1 MNEKLYTPLEAAE
14 ILKIKKNTVYEMI
27 KRGTLKATKMGKQL
41 RITESDL
48 NHLITPGNNRTEDYD
63 YVKSPSTDY
72 SGGRTEDIIV
82 CGQDIVLD
90 MLCSSAH
97 TLCRS
102 ARFIRSYEGSYN
114 GLLSLYKDE
123 VSVASAH
130 IWDYKTN
137 SYNLPY
143 ISSLIPGEKVHVYH
157 VLNRPI
163 GFYIAKGN
171 PKNICSIEDFSRE
184 DIHIAN
190 REKGSGI
197 RILTDSLLLSHNIT
211 PSLVKGYN
219 KAVSSHLAAAAIVA
233 KGGADCAIGSKGTA
247 LQMPSIDFLFL
258 RDEQYDIVI
267 KEADINRPEI
277 NTLIKV
283 LNSREFA
290 DEINAIGLYDITDM
304 GKRLL

>member
-48 NHLITPGNNRTEDYD
+48 NQLITSGNNQTEENDYII
-63 YVKSPSTDY
+63 S
-72 SGGRTEDIIV
+72 SGYPLDRPEDIIV

-97 TLCRS
+97 SLCKSSRY
-102 ARFIRSYEGSYN
+102 IRSYEGSYN

-130 IWDYKTN
+130 IWDYKTD

-143 ISSLIPGEKVHVYH
+143 ISYLIPGEKVQVYH

-163 GFYIAKGN
+163 GFYVAKGN
-171 PKNICSIEDFSRE
+171 PKNIHSIEDFVRD

-197 RILTDSLLLSHNIT
+197 RILTDSLLVSQGIS
-211 PSLVKGYN
+211 PSSVKGYD

-233 KGGADCAIGSKGTA
+233 KGGADCALGNKSTA
-247 LQMPSIDFLFL
+247 LQMPSIDFLYL
-258 RDEQYDIVI
+258 RDEQYDLVI
-267 KEADINRPEI
+267 KEADIGRPEI
-277 NTLIKV
+277 NALIKV
-283 LNSREFA
+283 LRSREFA
-290 DEINAIGLYDITDM
+290 DEINAIGLYNITDM